1 MSIYDVII
9 VGAGISGL
17 RTGIEILRRHPR
29 IRCCIL
35 EQYYYTGGRM
45 TTYHTRIPS
54 IGSVQWE
61 AGAGRIARSHIK
73 TLELMKKYDCDFI
86 PISNENSYLSYP
98 SLQLTTSTFS
108 SLLQVYLEPL
118 RQLPAN
124 VLASHTIGELLEKI
138 VGPKEAK
145 SFYLQFPY
153 DAEIHTLRADCAL
166 ASFANEMGDKESFGV
181 CGGGLSKLIESMS
194 KEFTKRGGSIYHGSI
209 VKRVFHRNDIIHLE
223 TKQTAQNGTSLMTVY
238 RGQVGILALPS
249 HAVQHLKGIHLPI
262 LKHIEMR
269 PLFRMYAVF
278 PLHKGKAWFAH
289 LGKIV
294 TNSTI
299 RYIIPINP
307 SKGTI
312 MISYTDG
319 KDAAYWMRQE
329 RSHIQDM
336 ILHEIRQLFP
346 DLFIPDPLFF
356 KLHDWKHGCSYWL
369 PGSYSVEEESAKS
382 LQPLPNRMPHLFMC
396 SESFAVRQCWIESAL
411 EQADALLESS
421 SFQKSLKLLNKK
433 YI

>member
-1 MSIYDVII
+1 MSTYDIII

-17 RTGIEILRRHPR
+17 RTGIEILHRHPR

-35 EQYYYTGGRM
+35 EKYYYTGGRI
-45 TTYHTRIPS
+45 TTYHTHVPT

-61 AGAGRIARSHIK
+61 AGAGRIARSHKK
-73 TLELMKKYDCDFI
+73 TLTLMKQYNHPFI
-86 PISNENSYLSYP
+86 PISNDNSYLSYP
-98 SLQLTTSTFS
+98 SLQLIPSTFS
-108 SLLQVYLEPL
+108 SLLQVYLDPL

-124 VLASHTIGELLEKI
+124 LLASHTIGELLEKI
-138 VGPKEAK
+138 HGPKEAK
-145 SFYLQFPY
+145 AFYLQFPY

-166 ASFANEMGDKESFGV
+166 ASFASEMGDKESFGV
-181 CGGGLSKLIESMS
+181 CGGGLSSLIESMS
-194 KEFTKRGGSIYHGSI
+194 KEFTKCGGSIYHGSI
-209 VKRVFHRNDIIHLE
+209 VKGIFHRNDIIHLE
-223 TKQTAQNGTSLMTVY
+223 TKQTAQNKSSVTTVY
-238 RGQVGILALPS
+238 KSQICILALPS
-249 HAVQHLKGIHLPI
+249 DAIQHLKGIRLSV

-294 TNSTI
+294 TNNKI

-329 RSHIQDM
+329 RSRIPDM

-356 KLHDWKHGCSYWL
+356 KLHDWKDGCSYWL

-421 SFQKSLKLLNKK
+421 PFQKSLKLLYKK